1 MTSTIDL
8 FHLADHTSLMTAEAH
23 ECQICHVMRHFFV
36 NRNGSSCCLYCD
48 REASHEVRLGH

>member
-23 ECQICHVMRHFFV
+23 ECPQCRTMRHFFC
-36 NRNGSSCCLYCD
+36 NRAGRTVCIYCD
-48 REASHEVRLGH
+48 TQGGDHAD